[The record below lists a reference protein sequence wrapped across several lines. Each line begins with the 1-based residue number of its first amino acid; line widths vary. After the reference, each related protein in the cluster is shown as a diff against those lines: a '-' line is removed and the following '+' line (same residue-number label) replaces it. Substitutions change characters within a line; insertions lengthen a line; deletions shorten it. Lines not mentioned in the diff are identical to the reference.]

1 MSLIENFS
9 YVILGCLITGFI
21 LRRLLKIQFG
31 QTLLDKPNHRS
42 LHTVPT
48 PRIGGLVFVPVS
60 TLLGLTNQF
69 DKLSN
74 LILIVPF
81 AAAVLFI
88 FTLGIIDDRRGLS
101 ALRRLFLQFISA
113 SLCWFG
119 ILLATQSLGIVNI
132 IWDSFN
138 PWFYITS
145 LLAIVLITWS
155 INLVNF
161 MDGAN
166 GLVASISI
174 VGLACLSFLIPD
186 QKVRLSVLALI
197 GSLIAFLYFNLVA
210 KKIFMGDAGS
220 TCLGLTLGT
229 LCIWGV
235 IAQYWEWTFALI
247 TFAPL
252 LFDAS
257 LTLFRRILKRERFWE
272 GHRSHLY
279 QRLIFECNFSHLR
292 VSVWY
297 SLASAT
303 GFFVLYATLASSLLM
318 RYSAAVLVGVT
329 YICTYYILNRWISA
343 KKSVFAKQN
352 RPMRIE

>member
-1 MSLIENFS
+1 MSLIQNFS
-9 YVILGCLITGFI
+9 YAILGCLVTGII
-21 LRRLLKIQFG
+21 LQLLLKSQFV

-60 TLLGLTNQF
+60 ALLGLTIQF

-74 LILIVPF
+74 LILIAPF
-81 AAAVLFI
+81 TIAVFFI
-88 FTLGIIDDRRGLS
+88 FILGVIDDRRGLS
-101 ALRRLFLQFISA
+101 ASRRLFLQFVSA
-113 SLCWFG
+113 TICCFG
-119 ILLATQSLGIVNI
+119 IFLATKSLGIVNI
-132 IWDSFN
+132 IGDSFN
-138 PWFYITS
+138 PWFYLAS

-166 GLVASISI
+166 GLVASVSI
-174 VGLACLSFLIPD
+174 VGLACLSLLIPD
-186 QKVRLSVLALI
+186 QKVRISVLVLV

-235 IAQYWEWTFALI
+235 IAQYWNWTVALI

-257 LTLFRRILKRERFWE
+257 LTLLRRILKRERFWE

-279 QRLIFECNFSHLR
+279 QRLISEGNFSHLR
-292 VSVWY
+292 VSVCY

-303 GFFVLYATLASSLLM
+303 GFFIIYATLASSLLM

-343 KKSVFAKQN
+343 KK
-352 RPMRIE
+352 

>member
-1 MSLIENFS
+1 MSLIQNLS
-9 YVILGCLITGFI
+9 SAILGCLITAFI
-21 LRRLLKIQFG
+21 LHILVKIQFG

-60 TLLGLTNQF
+60 ALLSLTIQF

-74 LILIVPF
+74 LMLIAPF
-81 AAAVLFI
+81 TMALLFL
-88 FTLGIIDDRRGLS
+88 FTFGVIDDRASLS
-101 ALRRLFLQFISA
+101 ALRRLFLQFVSA
-113 SLCWFG
+113 ALCWLG
-119 ILLATQSLGIVNI
+119 IFLASKNLGIVHT
-132 IWDSFN
+132 IWDSSN
-138 PWFYITS
+138 LWLYLVS
-145 LLAIVLITWS
+145 LLAIILITWS

-166 GLVASISI
+166 GLVASVSV
-174 VGLACLSFLIPD
+174 VGLACLLLLIPD
-186 QKVRLSVLALI
+186 QKLRISVLLLI

-229 LCIWGV
+229 LCVWGV
-235 IAQYWEWTFALI
+235 IAQYWDWTFALI

-257 LTLFRRILKRERFWE
+257 LTLLRRILKRERFWE

-279 QRLIFECNFSHLR
+279 QRLISECNFSHLR
-292 VSVWY
+292 ISVWY

-303 GFFVLYATLASSLLM
+303 GFFVLYAAQASSLLM